1 MKIKKERKNVFWL
14 SVIAIVC
21 FIASKVLGIIN
32 HDFSTMDIIM
42 DTLMIIVVV
51 RCLMISCI
59 EKK

>member
-1 MKIKKERKNVFWL
+1 MKIKKERKTVFWL

-21 FIASKVLGIIN
+21 FIASKVLEIIK
-32 HDFSTMDIIM
+32 HDFNTMDIIM

-51 RCLMISCI
+51 RCLMIGCI